1 MTASI
6 TTFSQPLESAPQS
19 RATVN
24 PWILNPVLD
33 TIFGFGGLVWL
44 FFFFHY
50 FFLKG
55 EGSET
60 LLAVSAVGALIFAE
74 SHTASTILTVYRTR
88 ATRRL
93 FHNYT
98 FGLATIGI
106 ALILFGLVI
115 PGSAPLYIKIYLLLV
130 PHHFMNQSYGIAL
143 LYCMKRSCK
152 LGQLERISIR
162 FFTQSVAWY
171 AIFKQLTYRQWS
183 GNSLLNVEIPFWG
196 PLPEVF
202 CDTSEKVLLVSV
214 LTLAGVVVWRSL
226 RKTSETVSDAY
237 SAPIPIPAQLTL
249 LTGALAF
256 TMGPAATGI
265 YWLYVSAFF
274 HGTQYLMIA
283 AAKYAR
289 ESNENGVNHI
299 APGAGILLKGPAL
312 KFLALSLM
320 LSLLFY
326 HGIPGLVDN
335 LGFTVLQ
342 CGAIMFAILN
352 IFHIITD
359 SAIWKLGDRKTR
371 EILLS

>member
-1 MTASI
+1 
-6 TTFSQPLESAPQS
+6 
-19 RATVN
+19 
-24 PWILNPVLD
+24 
-33 TIFGFGGLVWL
+33 
-44 FFFFHY
+44 
-50 FFLKG
+50 
-55 EGSET
+55 
-60 LLAVSAVGALIFAE
+60 
-74 SHTASTILTVYRTR
+74 
-88 ATRRL
+88 
-93 FHNYT
+93 
-98 FGLATIGI
+98 
-106 ALILFGLVI
+106 
-115 PGSAPLYIKIYLLLV
+115 
-130 PHHFMNQSYGIAL
+130 
-143 LYCMKRSCK
+143 
-152 LGQLERISIR
+152 
-162 FFTQSVAWY
+162 
-171 AIFKQLTYRQWS
+171 
-183 GNSLLNVEIPFWG
+183 VEIPFWG

-214 LTLAGVVVWRSL
+214 LTLAGVVVFRSL
-226 RKTSETVSDAY
+226 DKSSDQNDN

-289 ESNENGVNHI
+289 ESNKDGVEQST
-299 APGAGILLKGPAL
+299 PGASILLKGPAL
-312 KFLALSLM
+312 KFLALSFL

-342 CGAIMFAILN
+342 TGAIIFAILST
-352 IFHIITD
+352 FHIITD

>member
-1 MTASI
+1 MTAST
-6 TTFSQPLESAPQS
+6 TTFSQPIEPVQANRSN
-19 RATVN
+19 VN

-33 TIFGFGGLVWL
+33 TVFGFGGLVWI

-60 LLAVSAVGALIFAE
+60 LLSVSAVGGLVFAE
-74 SHTASTILTVYRTR
+74 SHTVSTLLTVYRTR
-88 ATRRL
+88 DTRRR
-93 FHNYT
+93 FKTYT
-98 FGLATIGI
+98 FGLATAGL
-106 ALILFGLVI
+106 ALILLGLVI
-115 PGSAPLYIKIYLLLV
+115 PGSAPIYIKIYLLLV
-130 PHHFMNQSYGIAL
+130 PHHFMNQCYGIAL

-152 LGQLERISIR
+152 LGPLEKISIQ

-214 LTLAGVVVWRSL
+214 LTLAGVVVFRSL
-226 RKTSETVSDAY
+226 GKSSDQNDN

-289 ESNENGVNHI
+289 ESNKDGVEQST
-299 APGAGILLKGPAL
+299 PGASILLKGPAL
-312 KFLALSLM
+312 KFLALSFF

-342 CGAIMFAILN
+342 TGAIIFAILST
-352 IFHIITD
+352 FHIITD